1 MDPKLSLI
9 GDEIPFVG
17 REPVHFL
24 GGTIQIPS
32 SQQLAKDHIF
42 KKYHVYLVELM
53 LHPLPENKSSVF
65 IDWEFASVSLET

>member
-1 MDPKLSLI
+1 MKWSGLKPAVNKCQCVSLDSSSGHVVDPNLSLI
-9 GDEIPFVG
+9 GDKIPFVG

-42 KKYHVYLVELM
+42 K
-53 LHPLPENKSSVF
+53 NITF
-65 IDWEFASVSLET
+65 T